1 MNSGDGAAGHEGVV
15 PGVRGDTVSPNGSAT
30 AHTPAAP
37 GYEAAPV
44 GADGGTLM
52 ASRDAPVG
60 GQAVI
65 EGVMMRG
72 VKHWAVA
79 VRLENGEID
88 TEVHDFESKVKSSRF
103 YKLPVV
109 RGVVALVES
118 LGIGIKALGK
128 SANKQLGEE
137 EEEIGGATW
146 ALTVAFSLTFAIT
159 LFFLLPLAI
168 TNVLRADAESDLGFV
183 LFEKVVRIAIFI
195 AYLWVIS
202 FLPDLKRVFEYHGAE
217 HKTIFN
223 YESGLPLSAENAAR
237 FSRFHPRCGTSFLL
251 LVFIVSIFV
260 LVPLGRPDWYI
271 LYPSRV
277 VAVPIVAGLAFELI
291 KLIGKHRTR
300 LWARAI
306 MWPGLQL
313 QRLTTRE
320 PDREQLEVAIASLE
334 AVLAKE
340 DPRTANKDDEIGMEI
355 VA

>member
-1 MNSGDGAAGHEGVV
+1 MSEAIAPEPNVEAAERDHQVESAHVHHGSGDL
-15 PGVRGDTVSPNGSAT
+15 SAT
-30 AHTPAAP
+30 
-37 GYEAAPV
+37 
-44 GADGGTLM
+44 
-52 ASRDAPVG
+52 RDAPVG

-79 VRLENGEID
+79 VRLENGEIA
-88 TEVHDFESKVKSSRF
+88 TETHEFESAVKKNRF

-118 LGIGIKALGK
+118 MGIGIRALGIA
-128 SANKQLGEE
+128 ANKQLGEE

-146 ALTVAFSLTFAIT
+146 AITVAFSLLFAVGF
-159 LFFLLPLAI
+159 FFLLPLGI
-168 TNVLRADAESDLGFV
+168 ISLVQGDDGSSLEFV
-183 LFEKVVRIAIFI
+183 LFEKLLRIVIFI
-195 AYLWVIS
+195 LYLWVIS
-202 FLPDLKRVFEYHGAE
+202 LLPDLKRVFEYHGAE

-223 YESGLPLSAENAAR
+223 YESGLPLTPENAAR
-237 FSRFHPRCGTSFLL
+237 FTRFHPRCGTSFLL

-271 LYPSRV
+271 LFPSRV
-277 VAVPIVAGLAFELI
+277 LAVPIVAGLAFELI
-291 KLIGKHRTR
+291 KLIGKHRTK
-300 LWARAI
+300 LWARAV

-320 PDREQLEVAIASLE
+320 PDAEQLAVAIASLE
-334 AVLAKE
+334 AVLEKE
-340 DPRTANKDDEIGMEI
+340 DPRAAKDDDEIGMEI

>member
-1 MNSGDGAAGHEGVV
+1 MSEAIAPEPNVEAAERDHQVESAHVHHGSGDL
-15 PGVRGDTVSPNGSAT
+15 SAT
-30 AHTPAAP
+30 
-37 GYEAAPV
+37 
-44 GADGGTLM
+44 
-52 ASRDAPVG
+52 RDAPVG

-79 VRLENGEID
+79 VRLEDGSID
-88 TEVHDFESKVKSSRF
+88 VETHEFESAVKRNRF

-118 LGIGIKALGK
+118 MGIGIRALGIA
-128 SANKQLGEE
+128 ANKQLGDD

-146 ALTVAFSLTFAIT
+146 AMTVAFSLLFSVGF
-159 LFFLLPLAI
+159 FFLLPLGI
-168 TNVLRADAESDLGFV
+168 ISLVQGDEGSSLEFV
-183 LFEKVVRIAIFI
+183 LFEKLLRIVIFI

-202 FLPDLKRVFEYHGAE
+202 LLPDLKRVFEYHGAE

-223 YESGLPLSAENAAR
+223 YESGLPLTPENAAR
-237 FSRFHPRCGTSFLL
+237 FTRFHPRCGTSFLL

-271 LYPSRV
+271 LFPSRV
-277 VAVPIVAGLAFELI
+277 LAVPIVAGLAFELI

-320 PDREQLEVAIASLE
+320 PDAEQLEVAIASLE

-340 DPRTANKDDEIGMEI
+340 DPRAAKDEDEIGMEI

>member
-1 MNSGDGAAGHEGVV
+1 MPTDSGNGAA
-15 PGVRGDTVSPNGSAT
+15 PDAAT
-30 AHTPAAP
+30 PEL
-37 GYEAAPV
+37 GFEEAPV

-52 ASRDAPVG
+52 ASKDAPVG

-72 VKHWAVA
+72 VKHWALA

-88 TEVHDFESKVKSSRF
+88 TEVHDFESKVKSNRF
-103 YKLPVV
+103 YKLPVM

-118 LGIGIKALGK
+118 MGIGIKALGA
-128 SANKQLGEE
+128 SANKQIGEE

-146 ALTVAFSLTFAIT
+146 AVTVIFSLAFAVG

-168 TNVLRADAESDLGFV
+168 TNVLQADNKSDIGFV
-183 LFEKVVRIAIFI
+183 LFEKGVRILIFI
-195 AYLWVIS
+195 LYLWLIS
-202 FLPDLKRVFEYHGAE
+202 LLPDLKRVFEYHGAE

-223 YESGLPLSAENAAR
+223 YEAGLPLTPENAAR

-277 VAVPIVAGLAFELI
+277 LAVPIVAGLAFELI

-300 LWARAI
+300 SWARAI

-320 PDREQLEVAIASLE
+320 PDHEQLAVAIASLE

-340 DPRTANKDDEIGMEI
+340 DPRAAGAEDEIGMEI

>member
-1 MNSGDGAAGHEGVV
+1 MASE
-15 PGVRGDTVSPNGSAT
+15 SAT
-30 AHTPAAP
+30 APSSVELTDDFEGVEKAHVHRGSGSLSAT
-37 GYEAAPV
+37 
-44 GADGGTLM
+44 
-52 ASRDAPVG
+52 RDAPVG
-60 GQAVI
+60 GQAII

-79 VRLENGEID
+79 VRLENGEIE
-88 TEVHDFESKVKSSRF
+88 TETHEFESKVKTNRF
-103 YKLPVV
+103 YRLPIV

-118 LGIGIKALGK
+118 MGIGIKALGI

-146 ALTVAFSLTFAIT
+146 AATVAFSLIFAIGI
-159 LFFLLPLAI
+159 FFLLPLGI
-168 TNVLRADAESDLGFV
+168 TSLVRGDEGSDINFV
-183 LFEKVVRIAIFI
+183 LFEKVTRIFVFI

-202 FLPDLKRVFEYHGAE
+202 LLPDLRRVFEYHGAE

-223 YESGLPLSAENAAR
+223 YESGLPLTPENAAK
-237 FSRFHPRCGTSFLL
+237 FTRFHPRCGTSFLL

-260 LVPLGRPDWYI
+260 LTPLGRPEWYI
-271 LYPSRV
+271 LFPSRV
-277 VAVPIVAGLAFELI
+277 LAVPLVAGLAFELI
-291 KLIGKHRTR
+291 KLIGKYRTH

-320 PDREQLEVAIASLE
+320 PDAEQLAVAIASLE

-340 DPRTANKDDEIGMEI
+340 DPRAAKDEDEIGMEI

>member
-1 MNSGDGAAGHEGVV
+1 
-15 PGVRGDTVSPNGSAT
+15 
-30 AHTPAAP
+30 
-37 GYEAAPV
+37 
-44 GADGGTLM
+44 M
-52 ASRDAPVG
+52 ASKDAPVG

-72 VKHWAVA
+72 VKHWALA

-88 TEVHDFESKVKSSRF
+88 TEVHDFESKVKSNRF

-118 LGIGIKALGK
+118 MGIGIKALGA
-128 SANKQLGEE
+128 SANKQIGEE

-146 ALTVAFSLTFAIT
+146 AITVIFSLAFAIG

-168 TNVLRADAESDLGFV
+168 TNVLQADNKSDIGFV
-183 LFEKVVRIAIFI
+183 LFEKGVRILIFI
-195 AYLWVIS
+195 LYLWLIS
-202 FLPDLKRVFEYHGAE
+202 LLPDLKRVFEYHGAE

-223 YESGLPLSAENAAR
+223 YEAGLPLTPENAAR

-260 LVPLGRPDWYI
+260 LVPLGRPAWYI

-291 KLIGKHRTR
+291 KLIGKHRTKA
-300 LWARAI
+300 WARTI

-320 PDREQLEVAIASLE
+320 PDHEQLAVAIASLE

-340 DPRTANKDDEIGMEI
+340 DPRAAGAEDEIGMEI

>member
-1 MNSGDGAAGHEGVV
+1 MPAGNTPSGNGAL
-15 PGVRGDTVSPNGSAT
+15 T
-30 AHTPAAP
+30 A
-37 GYEAAPV
+37 
-44 GADGGTLM
+44 
-52 ASRDAPVG
+52 SKDAPVG

-88 TEVHDFESKVKSSRF
+88 TETHEFESSAKTNRF
-103 YKLPVV
+103 YRVPVV

-118 LGIGIKALGK
+118 MGIGIKALGT

-146 ALTVAFSLTFAIT
+146 VLTVIFSLVFAIG

-168 TNVLRADAESDLGFV
+168 TNVLQAHNKSDLGFV
-183 LFEKVVRIAIFI
+183 LFEKATRIVIFV

-202 FLPDLKRVFEYHGAE
+202 LLPDLKRVFEYHGAE
-217 HKTIFN
+217 HKTIFT
-223 YESGLPLSAENAAR
+223 YEAGLPLTPENAAR

-271 LYPSRV
+271 LYSSRII
-277 VAVPIVAGLAFELI
+277 AVPLVAGLAFELI
-291 KLIGKHRTR
+291 KLIGKHRSR
-300 LWARAI
+300 LWARVV

-320 PDREQLEVAIASLE
+320 PDHEQLAVAIASLE
-334 AVLAKE
+334 AVLELE
-340 DPRTANKDDEIGMEI
+340 DPRAAKAEDEIGMEI

>member
-1 MNSGDGAAGHEGVV
+1 MASDTEPFNGAITPEPNVEAAVHDHQVEQAHVHSGSGDL
-15 PGVRGDTVSPNGSAT
+15 TAT
-30 AHTPAAP
+30 
-37 GYEAAPV
+37 
-44 GADGGTLM
+44 
-52 ASRDAPVG
+52 RDAPVG

-79 VRLENGEID
+79 VRTEEGAIE
-88 TEVHDFESKVKSSRF
+88 TEVHDFESAVKKNRF

-118 LGIGIKALGK
+118 MGIGIRALGIA
-128 SANKQLGEE
+128 ANKQLGEE

-146 ALTVAFSLTFAIT
+146 AITVAFSLLFAVGF
-159 LFFLLPLAI
+159 FFLLPLGI
-168 TNVLRADAESDLGFV
+168 ISLVQGDRGSDVEFV
-183 LFEKVVRIAIFI
+183 LFEKVLRIVIFI
-195 AYLWVIS
+195 LYLWVIS
-202 FLPDLKRVFEYHGAE
+202 LLPDLRRVFEYHGAE

-223 YESGLPLSAENAAR
+223 YESGLPLTPENAQR
-237 FSRFHPRCGTSFLL
+237 FTRFHPRCGTSFLL

-271 LYPSRV
+271 LFPSRV
-277 VAVPIVAGLAFELI
+277 LAVPIVAGLAFELI
-291 KLIGKHRTR
+291 KLIGKHRTK
-300 LWARAI
+300 LWARAV

-320 PDREQLEVAIASLE
+320 PDYEQLAVAIASLE
-334 AVLAKE
+334 AVLEKE
-340 DPRTANKDDEIGMEI
+340 DPRAAKEEDEIGMEI

>member
-1 MNSGDGAAGHEGVV
+1 MPAGNTPPSGNGA
-15 PGVRGDTVSPNGSAT
+15 SAEF
-30 AHTPAAP
+30 
-37 GYEAAPV
+37 GYEDAPV

-52 ASRDAPVG
+52 ASKDAPVG
-60 GQAVI
+60 GQAII

-72 VKHWAVA
+72 IKHWAVA

-88 TEVHDFESKVKSSRF
+88 TESHEFESRAKTNRF
-103 YKLPVV
+103 YRTPIV

-118 LGIGIKALGK
+118 MGIGIKALGI

-146 ALTVAFSLTFAIT
+146 VLTVAFSLIFAIA
-159 LFFLLPLAI
+159 LFFLLPLGI
-168 TNVLRADAESDLGFV
+168 TNLLQADNKSDLSFV
-183 LFEKVVRIAIFI
+183 LFEKVTRIFIFI
-195 AYLWVIS
+195 AYLWIIS
-202 FLPDLKRVFEYHGAE
+202 LLPDLKRVFEYHGAE

-223 YESGLPLSAENAAR
+223 YEAGLPLTPENAAR

-277 VAVPIVAGLAFELI
+277 LAVPLVAGLAFELI

-300 LWARAI
+300 LWARVI

-320 PDREQLEVAIASLE
+320 PDHEQLAVAIASLE
-334 AVLAKE
+334 AVLALE
-340 DPRTANKDDEIGMEI
+340 DPRAAKAEDEIGMEI

>member
-1 MNSGDGAAGHEGVV
+1 MASGNGA
-15 PGVRGDTVSPNGSAT
+15 SPNGAS
-30 AHTPAAP
+30 PDGGREP
-37 GYEAAPV
+37 LGYEQAPV

-52 ASRDAPVG
+52 ASKDAPVG

-72 VKHWAVA
+72 VKHWALA

-88 TEVHDFESKVKSSRF
+88 TEVHDFESKVKSNRF
-103 YKLPVV
+103 YKLPVM

-118 LGIGIKALGK
+118 MGIGIKALGMA
-128 SANKQLGEE
+128 ANKQLPEE

-146 ALTVAFSLTFAIT
+146 VITVIFSLVFAIG
-159 LFFLLPLAI
+159 LFFLLPLGI
-168 TNVLRADAESDLGFV
+168 TSLLQADNKSDLAFV
-183 LFEKVVRIAIFI
+183 LFEKVTRIVIFI
-195 AYLWVIS
+195 LYLWVIS
-202 FLPDLKRVFEYHGAE
+202 LLPDLRRVYEYHGAE

-223 YESGLPLSAENAAR
+223 YEAGLPLTPENAAR

-277 VAVPIVAGLAFELI
+277 LAVPLVAGLAFELI

-300 LWARAI
+300 LWARVI

-320 PDREQLEVAIASLE
+320 PDHEQLAVAIASLE

-340 DPRTANKDDEIGMEI
+340 DPRAAKEEDEIGMEI